1 MLNMDQLFNM
11 ENLLAS
17 SPSWLNFAGFLVLV
31 AVLLG
36 VVLGFVTFAI
46 LAERKVIGFMQL
58 RIGPNRVGGRFGLLQ
73 TVADVLKLL
82 LKEDTMPKK
91 ADRTL
96 FILAPVIAFVPAF
109 LVIAVIPFTDN
120 LYFSDLGVG
129 LLYYIAISGLTTF
142 GVVTGAWA
150 SNNKYA
156 LLGGMRAVAQM
167 ISYEIPLVMSVI
179 GVILL
184 AGSLNLI
191 DIVEAQSD
199 IWFILLQPIAFFVF
213 LIASVAELNRTP
225 FDLPEAESELV
236 AGYHVE
242 YSGFRFAFFML
253 AEYVYLFAMAS
264 LITVLFL
271 GGWQA
276 PFDFLAFI
284 PGVLWFLF
292 KFSFIIFFMFWIRAT
307 FPRLRADH
315 LMEFGWKVLLPLALA
330 NIFITAIIKELFF
343 RS

>member
-1 MLNMDQLFNM
+1 MIQD
-11 ENLLAS
+11 LLTSA
-17 SPSWLNFAGFLVLV
+17 PSWLNFLIYLGLV

-36 VVLGFVTFAI
+36 VVLGFVTYAI
-46 LAERKVIGFMQL
+46 LAERKVIGYMQL

-91 ADRTL
+91 ADKAL

-109 LVIAVIPFTDN
+109 MVIAVIPFTDN

-129 LLYYIAISGLTTF
+129 LLYYLAISGLTTF
-142 GVVTGAWA
+142 GVITGGWA

-156 LLGGMRAVAQM
+156 LLGGMRSVAQM

-184 AGSLNLI
+184 TGSLNLRE
-191 DIVEAQSD
+191 IVEAQATTY
-199 IWFILLQPIAFFVF
+199 WYILLQPIAFVIFM
-213 LIASVAELNRTP
+213 IASVAELNRTP

-264 LITVLFL
+264 LVTILFL
-271 GGWQA
+271 GGWYP
-276 PFDFLAFI
+276 PFHDLLPFLTLV
-284 PGVLWFLF
+284 PGVIWFLL
-292 KFSFIIFFMFWIRAT
+292 KFSAVVFFMFWIRAT

-315 LMEFGWKVLLPLALA
+315 LMEFGWKVLLPLALI
-330 NIFITAIIKELFF
+330 NIFVTALIKELFF